1 MRKAIQTAEGIYTK
15 YGSDLE
21 RIARELSLILLEE
34 ELAGR
39 LSEVYFEDAI
49 VVRADLPRAV
59 KRELIAHAIGH
70 HLMHAGNHLT
80 LQDNTY
86 SFGNYHEKQA
96 NVFAAWL
103 LVPEDELTAKLEAGR
118 SGSGSR
124 ARLRGDRRAA
134 ALPASDQA
142 PGQLRGQGQ
151 KRRSGI
157 EKGLTGRK
165 DAISM

>member
-1 MRKAIQTAEGIYTK
+1 MRKAIQTAEGIYLK

-21 RIARELSLILLEE
+21 RIARELDLIVLEE
-34 ELAGR
+34 ELTGR
-39 LSEVYFEDAI
+39 LSEVYFGDAI

-59 KRELIAHAIGH
+59 KRELVAHAIGH

-118 SGSGSR
+118 SIPDL
-124 ARLRGDRRAA
+124 AHDFDVTDELMLFRLQIRHLAGYGAKRKSA
-134 ALPASDQA
+134 
-142 PGQLRGQGQ
+142 GQGH
-151 KRRSGI
+151 KS
-157 EKGLTGRK
+157 T
-165 DAISM
+165 